1 MKIKIT
7 KTNIDC
13 KFCNETIPIKNIN
26 RHLEFCICQNVCL
39 NDGYLIQ
46 FISKSDLTKKN
57 YHLFVNF
64 GTACKFSD
72 IDYFIKNIWFNQ
84 NIDVKTKST
93 IIYENQ
99 NSVEKYNKINFN
111 TLISKFENIENF
123 LYTYNILDNK
133 KNIIDTTDVYFRILK
148 KYHSVKKTKNILL
161 IFQND
166 YYLFRCHNNKNCN
179 KDYCSY
185 IYNNDFYCDVCIN
198 NSSQIDINYTKYK
211 IIPLINSPK
220 IICF

>member
-7 KTNIDC
+7 KTNINC
-13 KFCNETIPIKNIN
+13 SFCNETIQIKNMN
-26 RHLEFCICQNVCL
+26 KHLEFCICQNVCL

-46 FISKSDLTKKN
+46 FISKSNFTKKN

-64 GTACKFSD
+64 GSACKFLD
-72 IDYFIKNIWFNQ
+72 IHYFLENIWFKQ
-84 NIDVKTKST
+84 NVGVETESK
-93 IIYENQ
+93 IIYRPL
-99 NSVEKYNKINFN
+99 NSVENYDKINLN

-123 LYTYNILDNK
+123 LYTYDIKDNK

-148 KYHSVKKTKNILL
+148 KYHSLKKNKNIQL

-166 YYLFRCHNNKNCN
+166 FYLFRCHNYKNCN

-185 IYNNDFYCDVCIN
+185 VYNSNLYCDVCIN
-198 NSSQIDINYTKYK
+198 NSSQINIDLAKYK
-211 IIPLINSPK
+211 ITPLINSPK